1 MTLTGSLV
9 LLAAI
14 CIITWT
20 AGTVTGNPSPYPHPT
35 LAPSRPSTCGAYGQ
49 APCSFVPAPPG
60 VTPKCASPGTTF
72 CEMTP
77 DYPAYLIK
85 QLIDALG
92 YQGVIADEEQIDFNA
107 NKLLEEEEHL
117 HHHYHHFYAS
127 MQSAPEEERVKMPP
141 TVKPFTYNA
150 PNRLQKQQQQQQSMP
165 IPQPIYIP
173 KPQYSYRYNS
183 YAKPPGPAGHSKYA
197 SGPMAT
203 SGGGYFYPPPPPPPP
218 LPLPSAPVTAYSPA
232 DWLKRFAR
240 DLSDQHR
247 RAVRMASLR
256 RVDETL
262 SPYETEPTPFHLP
275 AGLWNET
282 ANERSRRQTG
292 QQREQLCT
300 VRERYITPQT
310 ALNTKGNWMFVVNQ
324 DTSHQL
330 VKTEIC
336 ESTECSNLCSL
347 PITYRSRCEQRYAQ
361 KRLVT
366 LDPSGRT
373 LYVDTYWFP
382 SCCVCSLY
390 SAV

>member
-1 MTLTGSLV
+1 MTLQASN
-9 LLAAI
+9 LLIPISI

-20 AGTVTGNPSPYPHPT
+20 ACIVTGNPSPYPHPT

-49 APCSFVPAPPG
+49 GPCSFVPAPPG
-60 VTPKCASPGTTF
+60 VTPKCASPGATF

-85 QLIDALG
+85 QLVDALG
-92 YQGVIADEEQIDFNA
+92 YQGVIANEEQIDFNA

-127 MQSAPEEERVKMPP
+127 MQNAPEEEPLKAPSIG
-141 TVKPFTYNA
+141 KPFSYNA
-150 PNRLQKQQQQQQSMP
+150 PNRLQKQQQHSMP
-165 IPQPIYIP
+165 VPQPIYIP

-183 YAKPPGPAGHSKYA
+183 YAKPPGLPPGHSKYS
-197 SGPMAT
+197 SGPVA
-203 SGGGYFYPPPPPPPP
+203 SPGGGYFYPTPP
-218 LPLPSAPVTAYSPA
+218 LAPPAPVTAYSPA

-247 RAVRMASLR
+247 REVRMASLR
-256 RVDETL
+256 RIDESL
-262 SPYETEPTPFHLP
+262 SPYETEPTPFHLR
-275 AGLWNET
+275 NET
-282 ANERSRRQTG
+282 ASERSRRQTG
-292 QQREQLCT
+292 QQRESLCS

-324 DTSHQL
+324 DTSRQL

-390 SAV
+390 STV

>member
-1 MTLTGSLV
+1 
-9 LLAAI
+9 
-14 CIITWT
+14 ITWT
-20 AGTVTGNPSPYPHPT
+20 ICTVTGNPSPYPHPT
-35 LAPSRPSTCGAYGQ
+35 LAPSRQSTCGAYGQ

-60 VTPKCASPGTTF
+60 VTPKCASPGATY

-85 QLIDALG
+85 QLVDALG
-92 YQGVIADEEQIDFNA
+92 YQGVIANEEQIDFNA

-127 MQSAPEEERVKMPP
+127 MQNAPEEAPMRVPP
-141 TVKPFTYNA
+141 TGKPFTYSA
-150 PNRLQKQQQQQQSMP
+150 PNRLQKQQQQHSMP
-165 IPQPIYIP
+165 VPQPIYIP

-183 YAKPPGPAGHSKYA
+183 YAKSPGLPGHSKY
-197 SGPMAT
+197 
-203 SGGGYFYPPPPPPPP
+203 SGGGPLVASAGEGYFYPAPP
-218 LPLPSAPVTAYSPA
+218 LAPSQPPSAPVTSYSPA

-256 RVDETL
+256 RIDETL

-275 AGLWNET
+275 ASLRNET
-282 ANERSRRQTG
+282 TGERPRRQTA
-292 QQREQLCT
+292 QPRESLCT

-324 DTSHQL
+324 DTARQL

-382 SCCVCSLY
+382 SCCVCALY